1 MVVPLMITIPTT
13 DVQHKIIHKRFS
25 PQRKEKSSF
34 IFVKIVENWTPLGFY
49 YKFTPYKEGLLLHTY
64 SSTVEILEN

>member
-25 PQRKEKSSF
+25 PKKKESPSF
-34 IFVKIVENWTPLGFY
+34 IFVKIVEN
-49 YKFTPYKEGLLLHTY
+49 
-64 SSTVEILEN
+64 